1 MLVRMMWLCLMR
13 RFFSQW
19 YLKEVLSVTAAGVL
33 GLSSCLL
40 KRQGEKN
47 SGNLPDDA
55 PEKKA
60 TMEIRTASNI
70 SSLVLQIGSCLSL
83 TKIAAD

>member
-1 MLVRMMWLCLMR
+1 MPLFLITVLERRSLISDSSWCAGPLLM
-13 RFFSQW
+13 
-19 YLKEVLSVTAAGVL
+19 
-33 GLSSCLL
+33 L

-47 SGNLPDDA
+47 NGNSPDGA

-60 TMEIRTASNI
+60 ATEIRTASNI
-70 SSLVLQIGSCLSL
+70 SAIVLQIGSCLSL